1 MPAIRLAQP
10 KETKM
15 AIEKGATVQLKS
27 GGPIMTVEWE
37 EHGSANCSWFD
48 DKMQHHNKMFQIEA
62 LKAVPA
68 P

>member
-1 MPAIRLAQP
+1 
-10 KETKM
+10 M